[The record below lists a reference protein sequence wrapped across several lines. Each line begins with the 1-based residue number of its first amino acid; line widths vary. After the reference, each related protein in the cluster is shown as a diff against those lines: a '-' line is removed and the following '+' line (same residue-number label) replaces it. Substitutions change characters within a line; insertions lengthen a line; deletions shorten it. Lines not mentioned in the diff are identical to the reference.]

1 MAKLK
6 RLQPKLQTFKSNKP
20 TQQLSTSWREGKSST
35 QRGYGYKW
43 QQYRLRF
50 LQSNPLCNF
59 CMKQGLVVEATV
71 VDHIQPHGGDMT
83 LFWNANNHQAL
94 CKLCHD
100 SIKQKIEQ
108 KHRSTGGVQKLK

>member
-6 RLQPKLQTFKSNKP
+6 QLQPKLQAFKSNKP

-59 CMKQGLVVEATV
+59 CMKDNRVAEATV
-71 VDHIQPHGGDMT
+71 VDHIKPHQGDMK
-83 LFWNANNHQAL
+83 LFWDSSNHQSL

-100 SIKQKIEQ
+100 SIKQKIERN
-108 KHRSTGGVQKLK
+108 HAGTGGGQKF